1 MAAETEPVSLTAI
14 AHANKIPAKEFEKQY
29 KEHLSG
35 FDAWDQKD
43 HADHWMLFPGNIDTK
58 LSIDE
63 VALTNGELYT
73 VVTAKA
79 AHGKKGALVAMA
91 EGTKALEISAV
102 LAQIPLTE
110 RQRVTEVTLDMAET
124 MEAIVRRSFP
134 NARLVTD
141 RFHVQQLVSEAVQEM
156 RITLRREAMQE
167 ENEAIK
173 KARKEKTVYRP
184 ALCTNG
190 DTKKQLLARSRYLLF
205 VPESKWSSRQ
215 QERSVILFREYPALK
230 SAYDLAMQF
239 RSCYEHSKTIAE
251 GAEALKGWYRK
262 VEEKALDTFLPAAES
277 IRLHETTVLNYF
289 VNRST
294 NASAESSNAKLKNF
308 RALVRGVRDRTF
320 HLFRI
325 AKLYG

>member
-1 MAAETEPVSLTAI
+1 MSLASI
-14 AHANKIPAKEFEKQY
+14 AVANRIPAKEFEKQY
-29 KEHLSG
+29 KERLSG
-35 FDAWDQKD
+35 FDDWPQKG
-43 HADHWMLFPGNIDTK
+43 HADRWMCFSHNIDTK

-73 VVTAKA
+73 IVTNKA
-79 AHGKKGALVAMA
+79 AHGKKGALVAMV
-91 EGTKALEISAV
+91 EGTKAYDISAI
-102 LAQIPLTE
+102 LEHIPLAE

-141 RFHVQQLVSEAVQEM
+141 RFHAQQLVSEAVQEM
-156 RITLRREAMQE
+156 RIAVRREAIAE
-167 ENEAIK
+167 ENAAIV
-173 KARKEKTVYRP
+173 KARKEKTVWRP
-184 ALCTNG
+184 SVYANG

-205 VPESKWSSRQ
+205 MPASKRSSRQ
-215 QERSVILFREYPALK
+215 HERSVILFREYPALE
-230 SAYDLAMQF
+230 SAYNLAMMF
-239 RSCYEHSKTIAE
+239 RNCYEQSHTVAE
-251 GAEALKGWYRK
+251 GKAALARWYAT
-262 VEEKALDTFLPAAES
+262 VEEKDLPSFLPAAES

-294 NASAESSNAKLKNF
+294 NASAESFNAKLKNF
-308 RALVRGVRDRTF
+308 RAVVRGIRDRTF

>member
-1 MAAETEPVSLTAI
+1 MI
-14 AHANKIPAKEFEKQY
+14 AKANHIPAKEFEKQY
-29 KEHLSG
+29 KEHLSN
-35 FDAWDQKD
+35 FENWEQKD
-43 HADHWMLFPGNIDTK
+43 HAEHWMLFPQNIESK
-58 LSIDE
+58 LSLDE

-73 VVTAKA
+73 VLTAKA
-79 AHGKKGALVAMA
+79 AHGKKGALVAMV
-91 EGTKALEISAV
+91 EGTKALEISQI
-102 LAQIPLTE
+102 LERIPLTE

-134 NARLVTD
+134 NAKLVTD

-156 RITLRREAMQE
+156 RIVLRREAIAE

-173 KARKEKTVYRP
+173 QARKEKTLFRP
-184 ALCTNG
+184 VLLANG

-215 QERSVILFREYPALK
+215 QERSVILFREYPALQ
-230 SAYDLAMQF
+230 SAYGLAMLF
-239 RSCYEHSKTIAE
+239 RGCYEHGKTITE
-251 GAEALKGWYRK
+251 GKKALGQWYKK
-262 VEEKALDTFLPAAES
+262 VEEKNLETFLPAAES
-277 IRLHETTVLNYF
+277 IRLHEATILNYF

-294 NASAESSNAKLKNF
+294 NASAESFNAKLKNF
-308 RALVRGVRDRTF
+308 RAVVRGVRDRTF